1 MGKVDVLLGL
11 QFGDEGKG
19 KIVDLLS
26 KDYKYIARF
35 QGGPNAGHT
44 IFHNGQKLI
53 LHQVPSGIVRKN
65 TINIIGNGVVIDPF
79 ILMKEIDTIHAL
91 NIKTEGRL
99 VISDKAHIITPIH
112 KIQDFINEERRK
124 HKIGTTMRGIGP
136 VYTDKISRK
145 GIRIRDI
152 KEGFIDEFEE
162 EYRKFLRS
170 IDTTP
175 HNEFLV
181 HLEQNLDLNKIF
193 EEFEAG
199 IKFLMFNEEYLIQ
212 TRKTEFYINEILKS
226 DNILAEGAQGTMLDV
241 EFGTY
246 PYVTSSNTTIGGV
259 ITGLGVSPDKIGKV
273 FGVTKAYS
281 TRVGEGPF
289 RTEILDD
296 NTLCNK
302 GSEVGATTGRK
313 RRCGWIDF
321 KQLKYSCMIN
331 GVTDLIITKVDI
343 LSDMEE
349 IKYYSN
355 DVGYKT
361 IKSWDSDK
369 LTSDIYIF
377 LPEELKYFLNVI
389 RLELETEIK
398 MLSIGP
404 NRDDIIYL

>member
-1 MGKVDVLLGL
+1 MINKNTGRVDVLLGL
-11 QFGDEGKG
+11 QWGDEGKG

-26 KDYKYIARF
+26 KDYKYVARF
-35 QGGPNAGHT
+35 QGGPNSGHT
-44 IFHNGQKLI
+44 IFYKGQKI
-53 LHQVPSGIVRKN
+53 VLHQIPSGIVREN

-79 ILMKEIDTIHAL
+79 IIMKEIESIHAL
-91 NIKTEGRL
+91 GIKTEGRL
-99 VISDKAHIITPIH
+99 ILSDKAHIITPIH
-112 KIQDFINEERRK
+112 KIQDIINEHLREN
-124 HKIGTTMRGIGP
+124 KIGTTMRGIGP

-145 GIRIRDI
+145 GIRVKDLH
-152 KEGFIDEFEE
+152 EEFVSEFEE
-162 EYRKFLRS
+162 EYRAFLR
-170 IDTTP
+170 
-175 HNEFLV
+175 
-181 HLEQNLDLNKIF
+181 NLDGYYYDLFKENDIDVNKLFDDFNDGVGFLFQNID
-193 EEFEAG
+193 
-199 IKFLMFNEEYLIQ
+199 IK
-212 TRKTEFYINEILKS
+212 KTEFYINDILKS
-226 DNILAEGAQGTMLDV
+226 DNILAEGAQGTMLDI

-273 FGVTKAYS
+273 FGITKAYS

-296 NTLCNK
+296 DTLCNK

-355 DVGYKT
+355 DETYKT
-361 IKSWDSDK
+361 IKSWRSDQ
-369 LTSDIYIF
+369 LHDESYMM
-377 LPEELKYFLNVI
+377 LPDELKYFLNIV
-389 RLELETEIK
+389 RLELETEIG
-398 MLSIGP
+398 MISIGP
-404 NRDDIIYL
+404 NRNDIIYL